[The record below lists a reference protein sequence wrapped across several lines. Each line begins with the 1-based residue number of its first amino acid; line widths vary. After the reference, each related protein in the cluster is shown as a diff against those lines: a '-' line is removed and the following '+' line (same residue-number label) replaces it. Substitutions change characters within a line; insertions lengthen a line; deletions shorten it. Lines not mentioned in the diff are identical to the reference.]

1 MPEEGYESFDD
12 FVRRRSVALQRF
24 AYLVT
29 HDREDAQDCVQD
41 ALIGLL
47 PRWDAVAAT
56 GRVDAYV
63 NRSIVNASACT
74 CPG

>member
-47 PRWDAVAAT
+47 PLGRRRRDRARGRLREPLDRQRVGVPVA
-56 GRVDAYV
+56 
-63 NRSIVNASACT
+63 
-74 CPG
+74 